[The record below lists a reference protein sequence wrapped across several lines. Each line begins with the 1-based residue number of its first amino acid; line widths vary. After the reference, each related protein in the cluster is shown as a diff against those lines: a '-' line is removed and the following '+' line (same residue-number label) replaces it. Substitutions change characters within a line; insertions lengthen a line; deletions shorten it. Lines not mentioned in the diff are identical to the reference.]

1 MRKHAISLAQGSMA
15 FKWAWNTEL
24 RDYKIAACS
33 AFGARMY
40 THVSFIQ
47 ESRQTAGPRGIFHW
61 KNDLEWLPG
70 HMPVCCRMSNTELWH
85 FARLHVHTTCR
96 ERFSEHFH
104 SSNVAPKVIPLGEQ
118 RIYQWDVKISSKSL
132 ARLCVMNVSCRGTI
146 VGKRKFT
153 LILSW
158 NFLNC
163 FCIVLRCNW
172 RPR

>member
-1 MRKHAISLAQGSMA
+1 MKHRVAGLQNSCVFRFRRSHVHTSPLFRSQDKQQGLEAS
-15 FKWAWNTEL
+15 FT
-24 RDYKIAACS
+24 
-33 AFGARMY
+33 GRM
-40 THVSFIQ
+40 
-47 ESRQTAGPRGIFHW
+47 G
-61 KNDLEWLPG
+61 LEWLPG

>member
-1 MRKHAISLAQGSMA
+1 MKH
-15 FKWAWNTEL
+15 
-24 RDYKIAACS
+24 R
-33 AFGARMY
+33 
-40 THVSFIQ
+40 V
-47 ESRQTAGPRGIFHW
+47 AGLQNSCVFRF
-61 KNDLEWLPG
+61 
-70 HMPVCCRMSNTELWH
+70 RRS
-85 FARLHVHTTCR
+85 HVHTRLLYSGVKTNSRASRHLSLEEWVWNGFQDTCLSVVECQTQSCDISQDCTYTQHA

-132 ARLCVMNVSCRGTI
+132 ARLCVMNVSCCGTI

>member
-1 MRKHAISLAQGSMA
+1 MRKHAISLAQGSTA

-61 KNDLEWLPG
+61 KNGFGMASRTHACLL
-70 HMPVCCRMSNTELWH
+70 SNVKHRAVT
-85 FARLHVHTTCR
+85 FRKTARTHNMQR
-96 ERFSEHFH
+96 EVFRAFH

-158 NFLNC
+158 NFLNS